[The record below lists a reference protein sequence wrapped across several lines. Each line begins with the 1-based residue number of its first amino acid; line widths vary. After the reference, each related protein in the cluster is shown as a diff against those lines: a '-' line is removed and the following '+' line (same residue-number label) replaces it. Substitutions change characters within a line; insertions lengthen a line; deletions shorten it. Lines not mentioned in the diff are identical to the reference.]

1 MIVFIDGWIKPEAPG
16 SLRQPMPTYMLPQTW
31 WTVPLSFGLLMSP
44 WGGHSVFPNIYK
56 DMRHPKKYN
65 KAVDITYG
73 FTVSYLAS
81 PHLFLQLANA
91 LLLLVP
97 CRRRARNHRNPHVR
111 RRRRR

>member
-16 SLRQPMPTYMLPQTW
+16 SLREPMPTYMLPQTW

-65 KAVDITYG
+65 KAVDVTYG
-73 FTVSYLAS
+73 FTVSYFPLHPFTQCAK
-81 PHLFLQLANA
+81 FWI
-91 LLLLVP
+91 LLVP
-97 CRRRARNHRNPHVR
+97 R
-111 RRRRR
+111 